1 MRYAVVAA
9 GMCMNAVKGTGMA
22 TAGYAGKKY
31 GIVLGAGAES
41 ME

>member
-1 MRYAVVAA
+1 MRYAAVAA
-9 GMCMNAVKGTGMA
+9 GMCMNAVNGTGMA

-31 GIVLGAGAES
+31 GIAGAGAGS

>member
-1 MRYAVVAA
+1 MRYAALAA
-9 GMCMNAVKGTGMA
+9 GMCMNALNGTGMA

-31 GIVLGAGAES
+31 GMEVGADAES